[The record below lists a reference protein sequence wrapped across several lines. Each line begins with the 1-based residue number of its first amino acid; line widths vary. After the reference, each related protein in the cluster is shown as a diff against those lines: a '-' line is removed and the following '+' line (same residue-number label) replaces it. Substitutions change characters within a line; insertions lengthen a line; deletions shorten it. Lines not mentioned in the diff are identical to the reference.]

1 MGPEKTNKPTTK
13 WKQIASWMQDIHD
26 QIDAINFEGNEK
38 HDYYRILDK
47 LRQEL
52 MSLTIDKAHIRALL
66 LFLEQLPELRGN
78 CERIKY
84 SLDL

>member
-26 QIDAINFEGNEK
+26 QIDAINFQGNEK

-52 MSLTIDKAHIRALL
+52 MS
-66 LFLEQLPELRGN
+66 
-78 CERIKY
+78 
-84 SLDL
+84 